1 MTVLSFLF
9 LLLVASIAGAIG
21 AKIAGRKNMGCLAS
35 IMLGFIGALL
45 GSFIADKLDLP
56 LYPLLRFGPHPFPV
70 IWAVIGA
77 ALFVAL
83 LNLLSS
89 TKK

>member
-1 MTVLSFLF
+1 MTLLSFLF
-9 LLLVASIAGAIG
+9 LLFVASIAGAIG

-35 IMLGFIGALL
+35 IALGFIGALI

-56 LYPLLRFGPHPFPV
+56 LYPLIRFGPHPFPL

-89 TKK
+89 SKK

>member
-1 MTVLSFLF
+1 MTLLSFLF
-9 LLLVASIAGAIG
+9 LLFVASIAGAIG

-35 IMLGFIGALL
+35 IALGFIGALI
-45 GSFIADKLDLP
+45 GAFIAEKLDLP
-56 LYPLLRFGPHPFPV
+56 LYPLLKIGGQPFPL
-70 IWAVIGA
+70 IWAVFGA

-89 TKK
+89 KKR